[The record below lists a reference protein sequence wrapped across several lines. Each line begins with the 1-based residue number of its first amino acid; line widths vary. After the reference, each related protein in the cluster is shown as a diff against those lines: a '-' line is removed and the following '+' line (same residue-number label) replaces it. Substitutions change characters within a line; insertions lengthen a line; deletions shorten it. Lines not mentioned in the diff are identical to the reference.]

1 MKIDYICPH
10 ADNFTITIAGVI
22 DEDDLKNTNN
32 TKNFATMESEV
43 TEELSQTCGTIVYY
57 PSRRGHAVKSVT
69 VQIHFNTFIIE
80 IESAWITSF
89 PQISSSD
96 LRYAIRETLK
106 RMSKE
111 SSS

>member
-22 DEDDLKNTNN
+22 DENDLKNTNN
-32 TKNFATMESEV
+32 TKNFATMKSEV
-43 TEELSQTCGTIVYY
+43 TEELSQTCGTVVYY
-57 PSRRGHAVKSVT
+57 PKHRGHAVKSVT

-80 IESAWITSF
+80 IESAWITAF
-89 PQISSSD
+89 PQICSSD

-106 RMSKE
+106 RMSEASK
-111 SSS
+111 S

>member
-22 DEDDLKNTNN
+22 DEDDLKNTFN
-32 TKNFATMESEV
+32 TQKFATMKSEI

-57 PSRRGHAVKSVT
+57 PKHQGHAVKSVT

-89 PQISSSD
+89 PQIYSSD

-106 RMSKE
+106 RMSKV
-111 SSS
+111 SKS

>member
-22 DEDDLKNTNN
+22 DGDDLKNTNN
-32 TKNFATMESEV
+32 TKNFATMEYEV

-57 PSRRGHAVKSVT
+57 PGRRGHAVKSVT

-80 IESAWITSF
+80 IESAWITAF
-89 PQISSSD
+89 PQICSSD
-96 LRYAIRETLK
+96 LRYAIRATIK
-106 RMSKE
+106 KMSE
-111 SSS
+111 VSRS